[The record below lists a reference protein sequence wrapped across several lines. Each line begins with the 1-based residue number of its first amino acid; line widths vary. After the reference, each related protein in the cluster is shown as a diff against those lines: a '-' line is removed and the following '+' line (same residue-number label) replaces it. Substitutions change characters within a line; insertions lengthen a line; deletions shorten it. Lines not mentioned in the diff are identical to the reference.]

1 MTNPDRAVVRAAMRS
16 IEDRT
21 CLRFQEQRGPLV
33 GHHLLV
39 RGGQTTCLSGRGGTP
54 RLNYPQNLFLFLF
67 LL

>member
-21 CLRFQEQRGPLV
+21 CLRFQEQRGPLE

-54 RLNYPQNLFLFLF
+54 R
-67 LL
+67 